1 MTDAQQEV
9 QAQDN
14 IGAEQADA
22 QLVQQEA
29 ATTEPVTAQEL
40 GEQTVSQSEGLADAV
55 PAQSADI
62 AAVAVDGGVVAPD
75 VQAGLSEPEPV
86 GAAAPVNEAAV
97 QAAEETV
104 PPVIPQAVPLS
115 QTAEHVRAW
124 IELMRLTAPHQSQKA
139 FDVYLDENINSFDE
153 FVAAL
158 AATGG

>member
-1 MTDAQQEV
+1 MTEAITPEEV
-9 QAQDN
+9 
-14 IGAEQADA
+14 GVET
-22 QLVQQEA
+22 VA
-29 ATTEPVTAQEL
+29 A
-40 GEQTVSQSEGLADAV
+40 SEGLATAQAENVADTV
-55 PAQSADI
+55 PAESVDP
-62 AAVAVDGGVVAPD
+62 AAVAIVDGTVSPD

-97 QAAEETV
+97 EAAEETV
-104 PPVIPQAVPLS
+104 PEDEPMVEPPMIPQAVPLS
-115 QTAEHVRAW
+115 HTAENVRAW